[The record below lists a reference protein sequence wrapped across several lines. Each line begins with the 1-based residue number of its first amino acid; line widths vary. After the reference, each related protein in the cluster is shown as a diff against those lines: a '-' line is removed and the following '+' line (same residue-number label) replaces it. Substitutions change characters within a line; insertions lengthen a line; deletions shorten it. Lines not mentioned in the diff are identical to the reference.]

1 MLSIRIENNTPALKV
16 DFGLPMGTLSA
27 IVGPSGSGK
36 TSVLRAVAGLLAPSH
51 SLISFDND
59 IWVDTETRYFRPAYQ
74 RPLGFVT
81 QSFGLFPHL
90 TAAENVGAA
99 LNHLPRRERGL
110 EAQRFLELVGI
121 DGLAD
126 RRPSELSGG
135 QSQRVAMARALARKP
150 RLLLL
155 DEPFSALDHST
166 RKRLR
171 VELKRLQ
178 DALAMTVLFVTHDL
192 DEAAELSQTMVLLRR
207 GQVVQQGPTRELLRR
222 PSTVEAARLMNFANL
237 AKAEWVGSDA
247 SGITLRW
254 GDVLLNAETGP
265 KSPPEG
271 QIYWTIRTSDVF
283 LVKDDHPNESSLGTI
298 LSAVVAEII
307 EMGSSVL
314 VSVIV
319 DRSGG
324 ESLRLRLRPGALH
337 RHNVSKG
344 SRIRIALHAQ
354 SLVLLQS

>member
-1 MLSIRIENNTPALKV
+1 MLSIRIEHDTPILGV
-16 DFGLPMGTLSA
+16 DFELPVGKLSA

-36 TSVLRAVAGLLAPSH
+36 TSVLRAVAGLLATRH
-51 SLISFDND
+51 SLISFDKD
-59 IWVDTETRYFRPAYQ
+59 IWADTATRYFRPAHQ
-74 RPLGFVT
+74 RPLGFVSQT
-81 QSFGLFPHL
+81 FGLFPHL
-90 TAAENVGAA
+90 TAAENVEAA
-99 LNHLPRRERGL
+99 LIHLPRHERRREGQNCL
-110 EAQRFLELVGI
+110 DVVGI
-121 DGLAD
+121 GGLAG
-126 RRPSELSGG
+126 RRPNELSGG

-237 AKAEWVGSDA
+237 AKAQWVDSDT

-254 GDVLLNAETGP
+254 GDVLLKAEAGP
-265 KSPPEG
+265 KSQPDDP
-271 QIYWTIRTSDVF
+271 IYWTIRTSDVF
-283 LVKDDHPNESSLGTI
+283 LVKDDRPNEPSLGTI
-298 LSAVVAEII
+298 LSAEVVEVI
-307 EMGSSVL
+307 EMGGSAL
-314 VSVIV
+314 VSVTV
-319 DRSGG
+319 ARSGG
-324 ESLRLRLRPGALH
+324 EILRLQLRPGALH

-344 SRIRIALHAQ
+344 SQIRIALHAQ
-354 SLVLLQS
+354 AVVLLR

>member
-1 MLSIRIENNTPALKV
+1 MLSIRIEHDTPILGV
-16 DFGLPMGTLSA
+16 DFELPVGKLSA

-36 TSVLRAVAGLLAPSH
+36 TSVLRAVAGLLATRH
-51 SLISFDND
+51 SLISFDKD
-59 IWVDTETRYFRPAYQ
+59 IWADTATRYFRPAHQ
-74 RPLGFVT
+74 RPLGFVSQT
-81 QSFGLFPHL
+81 FGLFPHL
-90 TAAENVGAA
+90 TAAENVEAA
-99 LNHLPRRERGL
+99 LIHLPRHERRREGQNCL
-110 EAQRFLELVGI
+110 DVVGI
-121 DGLAD
+121 GGLAG
-126 RRPSELSGG
+126 RRPNELSGG

-237 AKAEWVGSDA
+237 AKAQWVDSDT

-254 GDVLLNAETGP
+254 GDVLLKAEAGP
-265 KSPPEG
+265 KSQPDDP
-271 QIYWTIRTSDVF
+271 IYWTIRTSDVF
-283 LVKDDHPNESSLGTI
+283 LVKDDRPNEPSLGTI
-298 LSAVVAEII
+298 LSAEVVEVI
-307 EMGSSVL
+307 EMGGSAL
-314 VSVIV
+314 VSVTV
-319 DRSGG
+319 ARSGG
-324 ESLRLRLRPGALH
+324 EILRLQLRPGALH

-344 SRIRIALHAQ
+344 SQIRIALHAQ
-354 SLVLLQS
+354 AVVLLRQ

>member
-1 MLSIRIENNTPALKV
+1 MLSIRIEHDTPTLGV
-16 DFGLPMGTLSA
+16 DFELPIGTLSA

-36 TSVLRAVAGLLAPSH
+36 TSVLRVVAGLLATRH
-51 SLISFDND
+51 SLISFDKD
-59 IWVDTETRYFRPAYQ
+59 IWADTGIRCFRPAHQ
-74 RPLGFVT
+74 RPLGFVSQT
-81 QSFGLFPHL
+81 FGLFPHL
-90 TAAENVGAA
+90 TATENVEAA
-99 LNHLPRRERGL
+99 LIHLPRRERRR
-110 EAQRFLELVGI
+110 EAQSYLDLVGI
-121 DGLAD
+121 GGLAG

-207 GQVVQQGPTRELLRR
+207 GQVVQQGRTRELLRR

-237 AKAEWVGSDA
+237 AKAEWAASDT

-254 GDVLLNAETGP
+254 GDVLLRAEAGP
-265 KSPPEG
+265 KSRPDDP
-271 QIYWTIRTSDVF
+271 IYWTIRTSDVF

-298 LSAVVAEII
+298 LSAEVVEVI
-307 EMGSSVL
+307 EMGSSAL

-319 DRSGG
+319 AGSGG
-324 ESLRLRLRPGALH
+324 EILRLQLRPGALY

-344 SRIRIALHAQ
+344 SKIRIALHAQ
-354 SLVLLQS
+354 AVVLLS

>member
-1 MLSIRIENNTPALKV
+1 MLSIRIEHDAPTLGV
-16 DFGLPMGTLSA
+16 DFELPIGTLSA

-36 TSVLRAVAGLLAPSH
+36 TSVLRAVAGLLATRH

-59 IWVDTETRYFRPAYQ
+59 IWADTGTRYVRPPHQ
-74 RPLGFVT
+74 RPLGFVSQT
-81 QSFGLFPHL
+81 FGLFPHL
-90 TAAENVGAA
+90 TATENVETA
-99 LNHLPRRERGL
+99 LIHRPRRERRR
-110 EAQRFLELVGI
+110 EAQSYLDLVGI
-121 DGLAD
+121 GGLAA

-135 QSQRVAMARALARKP
+135 QGQRVAMARALARKP

-178 DALAMTVLFVTHDL
+178 NALAMTVLFVTHDL

-237 AKAEWVGSDA
+237 AKAQWAGSDT

-254 GDVLLNAETGP
+254 GDVLLRAETGP
-265 KSPPEG
+265 KSQPDDP
-271 QIYWTIRTSDVF
+271 IYWTIRTSDVF

-298 LSAVVAEII
+298 LSAEVIEVI
-307 EMGSSVL
+307 EMGSSAL
-314 VSVIV
+314 VSVV
-319 DRSGG
+319 VARSGG
-324 ESLRLRLRPGALH
+324 EILRLQLRPGALH

-344 SRIRIALHAQ
+344 SKIRIALHAQ
-354 SLVLLQS
+354 AVVLLR

>member
-1 MLSIRIENNTPALKV
+1 MLSIRIEHDTPILGV
-16 DFGLPMGTLSA
+16 DFELPVGTLSA

-36 TSVLRAVAGLLAPSH
+36 TSVLRAVAGLLATRH
-51 SLISFDND
+51 SLISFDKD
-59 IWVDTETRYFRPAYQ
+59 IWADTATRYFRPAHQ
-74 RPLGFVT
+74 RPLGFVSQT
-81 QSFGLFPHL
+81 FGLFPHL
-90 TAAENVGAA
+90 TAAENVEAA
-99 LNHLPRRERGL
+99 LIHLPRHERRREGQNCL
-110 EAQRFLELVGI
+110 DVVGI
-121 DGLAD
+121 GDLAG
-126 RRPSELSGG
+126 RRPNELSGG

-237 AKAEWVGSDA
+237 AKAQWVDSDT

-254 GDVLLNAETGP
+254 GDVLLKAEAGP
-265 KSPPEG
+265 KSQPDDP
-271 QIYWTIRTSDVF
+271 IYWTIRTSDVF
-283 LVKDDHPNESSLGTI
+283 LVKDDRPNEPSLGTI
-298 LSAVVAEII
+298 LSAEVVEVI
-307 EMGSSVL
+307 EMGGSAL
-314 VSVIV
+314 VSVTV
-319 DRSGG
+319 ARSGG
-324 ESLRLRLRPGALH
+324 EILRLQLRPGALH

-344 SRIRIALHAQ
+344 SQIRIALHAQ
-354 SLVLLQS
+354 AVVLLR